1 MPLYFKKDNI
11 SKDLKIIQNKTNL
24 GMLKIQR
31 SHMDSYFVCII
42 VISNILKDQGTST
55 MKN

>member
-24 GMLKIQR
+24 GMLKIQH

-42 VISNILKDQGTST
+42 IISNILKDQGTST